1 MFVPQE
7 PRGNYFNPTVCRSSH
22 VQNKNKLE
30 NDKKVLANFVEVQKK
45 ILDKGP
51 FQSCNNTC
59 CNTWLELKE
68 KHDRDI
74 ILVAG
79 ADVSNG

>member
-7 PRGNYFNPTVCRSSH
+7 LRGNYLNPTTCRSSH

-45 ILDKGP
+45 KILDKAP

-59 CNTWLELKE
+59 NTWLGIEE